1 MKHSLTYLLLLC
13 LLLTYATAAQPA
25 YLQPNLAYTTDIGG
39 NLTGGSK
46 QAFTYM
52 GLVDAA
58 LLLDTE
64 KAQWWKGGLL
74 NLGLIST
81 HSKGIST
88 TSLHDQQGI
97 SNIEAGN
104 HPLIF
109 WEVWHHQQ
117 FRNLEI
123 RLGLQ
128 NINSDFMNQPF
139 TGNFSGSSYAIFP
152 TLSLNYSLPN
162 YPVAGL
168 GLTFTYTITNHW
180 KIRHALFNGQV
191 NNLQKYHQ
199 PPLASQPEKR
209 RTTRPHRNKIH
220 FPRYTSPY
228 RHLRNRYRFS
238 RQTLPGCNQPNPAT
252 YPQLHPLYI
261 RRTRPG
267 QNRQKKAGLFL
278 QASYAP
284 KNRNTAW
291 LYTAAGIITHGF
303 LTHKQTEQAGIGIS
317 QLHYQAPGTTTPIK
331 THLESTLETYIQYSL
346 THQLTIKPTFF
357 TLFTTRKKTAF
368 ATLVRISFRLNP

>member
-1 MKHSLTYLLLLC
+1 MKHSPTYLLLLC

-81 HSKGIST
+81 HGKGIST

-104 HPLIF
+104 YPLIF
-109 WEVWHHQQ
+109 WEVWYHQQ

-128 NINSDFMNQPF
+128 NINSDFMNQSF

-162 YPVAGL
+162 YPIAGL

-191 NNLQKYHQ
+191 NNLQKI
-199 PPLASQPEKR
+199 PS
-209 RTTRPHRNKIH
+209 
-220 FPRYTSPY
+220 TSV
-228 RHLRNRYRFS
+228 
-238 RQTLPGCNQPNPAT
+238 G
-252 YPQLHPLYI
+252 
-261 RRTRPG
+261 
-267 QNRQKKAGLFL
+267 
-278 QASYAP
+278 
-284 KNRNTAW
+284 
-291 LYTAAGIITHGF
+291 
-303 LTHKQTEQAGIGIS
+303 E
-317 QLHYQAPGTTTPIK
+317 
-331 THLESTLETYIQYSL
+331 
-346 THQLTIKPTFF
+346 PT
-357 TLFTTRKKTAF
+357 
-368 ATLVRISFRLNP
+368 